1 MSEHST
7 TTLSTLSTVDDTHLD
22 VVRGLL
28 AAVRSVPALAERYAH
43 VDAIHDLADL
53 EKIPVMLK
61 DDLQAALRH
70 LRPRAE
76 NATTWVFQ
84 SGGSTG
90 SPMVGYAPTG
100 LYMRE
105 VHEHWGALDADD
117 VVVNAWSAGKMWG
130 AHYLVNELVDLTGC
144 TAMSLGAITKAEY
157 DAWFEFFAD
166 WKVTAIGGTPSV
178 LRLLFAHAR
187 ERGHRLPDL
196 RKVLFLGE
204 AWDARLDED
213 LARVA
218 PAARRWGM
226 FGSTETWVMA
236 TNTPDCAAD
245 TWHLMP
251 SQLVHFGEDEL
262 LDFTSLKADGLN
274 PVLRYR
280 TGDAGR
286 VMPCQCGETGLQ
298 LLGRRDGLVKFRG
311 HLVNVADL
319 IAQVS
324 GVDGVQR
331 AQLVVHE
338 YADRGAMLEVLLLA
352 ASAAGDLAARVRDH
366 IVSAA
371 FGPSIVFQRIP
382 ESLTV
387 TVADALISNE
397 RTGKTANLVTRQH
410 S

>member
-1 MSEHST
+1 MSEYV
-7 TTLSTLSTVDDTHLD
+7 TTLSTLEESHLETL
-22 VVRGLL
+22 RRLL
-28 AAVRSVPALAERYAH
+28 ADVRSVPSLAERYAH
-43 VDAIHDLADL
+43 VDTITDPADL
-53 EKIPVMLK
+53 EKVPVMLK

-70 LRPRAE
+70 LEPRSQPG
-76 NATTWVFQ
+76 TTWVFQ

-100 LYMRE
+100 LYMAE
-105 VHEHWGALDADD
+105 VHEHWGALDGDD

-130 AHYLVNELVDLTGC
+130 AHYLFNELVDLTGC
-144 TAMSLGAITKAEY
+144 VAMSLGAIVKEEY
-157 DAWFEFFAD
+157 SAWFDFFATR
-166 WKVTAIGGTPSV
+166 KATAIGGTPSV

-187 ERGHRLPDL
+187 EHGHRLPDL

-213 LARVA
+213 IAEVA

-226 FGSTETWVMA
+226 FGSTETWVVA

-251 SQLVHFGEDEL
+251 SQLVHIGENEL
-262 LDFTSLKADGLN
+262 LDFTTLKPDGLN

-286 VMPCQCGETGLQ
+286 VVDCSCGTRGLQ
-298 LLGRRDGLVKFRG
+298 VLGRRDGLVKFRG

-319 IAQVS
+319 IDQVS

-338 YADRGAMLEVLLLA
+338 YADRGAVLEVLLLTARGA
-352 ASAAGDLAARVRDH
+352 ADAAERVREH
-366 IVSAA
+366 ILASA
-371 FGPSIVFQRIP
+371 FGPSIVFQRVP
-382 ESLTV
+382 ESLRVTV
-387 TVADALISNE
+387 TDALITND
-397 RTGKTANLVTRQH
+397 RTGKTANLVMRQH